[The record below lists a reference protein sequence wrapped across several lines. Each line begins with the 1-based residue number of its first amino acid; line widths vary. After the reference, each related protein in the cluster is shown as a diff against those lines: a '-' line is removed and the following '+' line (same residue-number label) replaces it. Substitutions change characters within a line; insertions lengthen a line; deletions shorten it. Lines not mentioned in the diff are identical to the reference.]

1 LVYAEPLG
9 LYASENRPSLPPI
22 FFIQLRIL
30 NELTKDKKKKVEDG
44 TIVLSQTWSP
54 TAQIPMIDITDTGKF
69 IAPILLNFPSVAGK
83 SFTCATAYYTPLEL
97 CSTWSKVTGRAVT
110 YRQVESAIAN
120 ENLTDE
126 MKDGLKGKDRVTE
139 VEFSYFGPTGRKDLK
154 WTLEQMIGNEKPTTW
169 EEFVRKNEPWFET
182 SN

>member
-1 LVYAEPLG
+1 M
-9 LYASENRPSLPPI
+9 
-22 FFIQLRIL
+22 
-30 NELTKDKKKKVEDG
+30 EDG

-54 TAQIPMIDITDTGKF
+54 TAQVPMIDITDTGKF
-69 IAPILLNFPSVAGK
+69 IAPILLNPSRYAGK

-97 CSTWSKVTGRAVT
+97 CSTWSKVTGKKVI

-126 MKDGLKGKDRVTE
+126 MKEGLKGKDRASE
-139 VEFSYFGPTGRKDLK
+139 EFSYFGPTGRKDLE
-154 WTLEQMIGNEKPTTW
+154 WTLEQMMGNEKPITW
-169 EEFVRKNEPWFET
+169 EEFVLRNEPWFET